1 MSSELNNILKSASA
15 EVRSENI
22 ARIFKKNKKILTL
35 ILAIAVSGSICF
47 TAYKINNKIQQEKY
61 SEMLHQSMIEQQ
73 IGEIEKSKQTLKKIH
88 ESSSAPNGIKS
99 LASLRYAGIL
109 IDEGK
114 KEDAITVY
122 KQISSCRFC
131 DAYIKD
137 LSALL
142 MVRTILTDETL
153 SKKEEFVGDLEK
165 IENKSKVLRYY
176 IAEQRGYLE
185 MNKNNFA
192 VAYKIFEMI
201 AKNPD
206 VKENL
211 KNRASD
217 AMKMVIQKGFD
228 PKSS

>member
-1 MSSELNNILKSASA
+1 MTRELNNILKTASV
-15 EVRSENI
+15 EVRNENI
-22 ARIFKKNKKILTL
+22 ARIFKQNKRILTL
-35 ILAIAVSGSICF
+35 VLAIAISGSICF
-47 TAYKINNKIQQEKY
+47 TAYKINNKIQQEKF
-61 SEMLHQSMIEQQ
+61 SEMLHQSMIDQQ
-73 IGEIEKSKQTLKKIH
+73 IGEIEKSKTTLKKIH

-109 IDEGK
+109 IDEDK
-114 KEDAITVY
+114 KEEALNVY
-122 KQISSCRFC
+122 KQINNCRFC

-142 MVRTILTDETL
+142 MVRTILTDESL
-153 SKKEEFVGDLEK
+153 FNKAEFVADLEK
-165 IENKSKVLRYY
+165 IENKAKILRYY

-185 MNKNNFA
+185 LNKNNFA
-192 VAYKIFEMI
+192 SAYKIFEMI

-206 VKENL
+206 VKEAL

-217 AMKMVIQKGFD
+217 AMKIVIQKGYD